1 MSRRY
6 DSDDMQR
13 AINALDSAITE
24 VSSAISELD
33 SISLGSLTGN
43 TRNAMQEQLGKQ
55 RELLETQLKTL
66 QQSRS
71 TIQSKW
77 NALQ

>member
-24 VSSAISELD
+24 VSSAISKLD

>member
-6 DSDDMQR
+6 DSDDMMR
-13 AINALDSAITE
+13 AINALDSAISE
-24 VSSAISELD
+24 VSSTINKLD
-33 SISLGSLTGN
+33 SISLGSLTGS
-43 TRNAMQEQLGKQ
+43 TRNAMQEQLNSQ
-55 RELLETQLKTL
+55 RDLLNAQLKTL

-77 NALQ
+77 KALQ

>member
-6 DSDDMQR
+6 DSDDMRR

-24 VSSAISELD
+24 VSSAIGKLND
-33 SISLGSLTGN
+33 ISLGSLTGN
-43 TRNAMQEQLGKQ
+43 TRDAMQEQLGRQ
-55 RELLETQLKTL
+55 RDLLETQLKTL

>member
-24 VSSAISELD
+24 VSSAISKLD
-33 SISLGSLTGN
+33 GISLGSLTGN

>member
-24 VSSAISELD
+24 VSSAISKLD

-43 TRNAMQEQLGKQ
+43 TCNAMQEQLGKQ

>member
-6 DSDDMQR
+6 DSDDMMR
-13 AINALDSAITE
+13 AINALDSAISE
-24 VSSAISELD
+24 VSSAINKLD

-43 TRNAMQEQLGKQ
+43 TRNAMQEQLNSQ
-55 RELLETQLKTL
+55 RDLLNAQLKTL

-71 TIQSKW
+71 TILSKW
-77 NALQ
+77 QALQ

>member
-24 VSSAISELD
+24 VSSAISKLD

-66 QQSRS
+66 QQSSS

>member
-6 DSDDMQR
+6 DSDDMMR
-13 AINALDSAITE
+13 AINALDSAISE
-24 VSSAISELD
+24 VSSAINKLD

-43 TRNAMQEQLGKQ
+43 TRNAMQEQLNSQ
-55 RELLETQLKTL
+55 RDLLNAQLKTL

-77 NALQ
+77 QALQ

>member
-13 AINALDSAITE
+13 AINALDSVITE
-24 VSSAISELD
+24 VSSAISKLD

>member
-6 DSDDMQR
+6 DSDDMMR
-13 AINALDSAITE
+13 AINALDSDISE
-24 VSSAISELD
+24 VSSAINKLD

-43 TRNAMQEQLGKQ
+43 TRNAMQEQLNSQ
-55 RELLETQLKTL
+55 RDLLNAQLKTL

-77 NALQ
+77 QALQ

>member
-6 DSDDMQR
+6 DSDDMMR
-13 AINALDSAITE
+13 AINALDSAISE
-24 VSSAISELD
+24 VSSAINKLD

-43 TRNAMQEQLGKQ
+43 TRNAMQEQLNSQ
-55 RELLETQLKTL
+55 RDLLNAQLKTL
-66 QQSRS
+66 QQSRA

-77 NALQ
+77 QALQ

>member
-24 VSSAISELD
+24 VSSAISKLD

-43 TRNAMQEQLGKQ
+43 TRNAMQEQPRQ
-55 RELLETQLKTL
+55 AART
-66 QQSRS
+66 S
-71 TIQSKW
+71 
-77 NALQ
+77 

>member
-6 DSDDMQR
+6 DSDDMMR
-13 AINALDSAITE
+13 AINALDSAISE
-24 VSSAISELD
+24 VSSAINKLD

-43 TRNAMQEQLGKQ
+43 TRNAMQEQLNSQ
-55 RELLETQLKTL
+55 RDLLNAQLKTL

-77 NALQ
+77 HALQ